1 MRAVKGNKEY
11 GISEAQKKTYQD
23 LGFDIL
29 DDDGSVISY
38 GRGKTVPYEEYN
50 ALRKENEALKKEL
63 EELHQNQEPTERGD
77 QEDNEEAEPKTGRKK
92 GGA

>member
-1 MRAVKGNKEY
+1 MRASKGNREY
-11 GISEAQKKTYQD
+11 TISDEQKKAYQD
-23 LGFDIL
+23 LGFDIMN
-29 DDDGSVISY
+29 DDGSVISY
-38 GRGKTVPYEEYN
+38 GRGKKVPYDDYD
-50 ALRKENEALKKEL
+50 AVRKENEALKKEL